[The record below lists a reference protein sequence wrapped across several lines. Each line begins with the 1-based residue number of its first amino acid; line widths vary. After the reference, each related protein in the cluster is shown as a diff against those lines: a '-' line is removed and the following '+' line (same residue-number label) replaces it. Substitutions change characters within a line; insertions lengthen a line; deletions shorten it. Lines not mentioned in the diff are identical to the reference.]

1 MKLTFT
7 FSSLPD
13 MLAISDPEVQLPTL
27 TMNSDQLA
35 GITGTSTEPFSLSGI
50 INQFG
55 MNIPDQADQQQQST
69 ISVQDIP
76 AGTVPGLEQ
85 GYTIQLLPT
94 NDQQQAPN
102 IDMLDKIQGFQGQHQ
117 HQQPNLMQLI
127 NSQPAAAAPVEPHVV
142 ILEQPAPHKLRFRYE
157 CEGRGAGALQG
168 KTSTSDKK
176 TFPKIQ
182 IRGYTGP
189 AVVVVSCVT
198 HDSEKPKAHPHMLV
212 SPASVSA
219 KLVSFIKQDVQCS
232 SHCVI
237 RCSNRWLF
245 RLPNRF

>member
-1 MKLTFT
+1 
-7 FSSLPD
+7 

-237 RCSNRWLF
+237 RCSNRRLF

>member
-1 MKLTFT
+1 
-7 FSSLPD
+7 
-13 MLAISDPEVQLPTL
+13 
-27 TMNSDQLA
+27 
-35 GITGTSTEPFSLSGI
+35 
-50 INQFG
+50 
-55 MNIPDQADQQQQST
+55 
-69 ISVQDIP
+69 
-76 AGTVPGLEQ
+76 
-85 GYTIQLLPT
+85 
-94 NDQQQAPN
+94 
-102 IDMLDKIQGFQGQHQ
+102 
-117 HQQPNLMQLI
+117 MQLI

-237 RCSNRWLF
+237 RC
-245 RLPNRF
+245 